1 MSQGGAHV
9 RVLYSGT
16 VQGVGFRRRAL
27 RCADGLG
34 LAGFVRNL
42 ADGRVELVAEGPRPR
57 VERLVEAVRGDL
69 GALIDDADV
78 VWSPPQGGL
87 PPFTI
92 AR

>member
-1 MSQGGAHV
+1 MTARV

-27 RCADGLG
+27 RCQDGLG

-42 ADGRVELVAEGPRPR
+42 ADGRVELVAEGPRSR
-57 VERLVEAVRGDL
+57 VERLLEAIRGDL
-69 GALIDDADV
+69 GPLIDDADV
-78 VWSPPQGGL
+78 VWSAPEGAL

>member
-1 MSQGGAHV
+1 MNARV

-57 VERLVEAVRGDL
+57 VERLLAAVGGDL
-69 GALIDDADV
+69 GALISGTDV
-78 VWSPPQGGL
+78 AWSGPSGGL

-92 AR
+92 VR